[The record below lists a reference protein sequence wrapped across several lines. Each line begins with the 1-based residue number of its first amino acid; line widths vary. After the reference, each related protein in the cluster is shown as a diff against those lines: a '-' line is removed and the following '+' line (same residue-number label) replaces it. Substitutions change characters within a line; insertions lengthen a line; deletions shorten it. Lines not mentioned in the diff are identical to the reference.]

1 MSDHTKAFL
10 RQRNFATK
18 FYIFYTKWL
27 ARNVG
32 CKITFVRD
40 RKSGDQLWTGNFPDR
55 LLSFRCWDHI
65 FRFILLGDLE
75 LHPPPPTSHTH
86 SLLVLSNEFFGIFE
100 YRDTTWLCWGS
111 VVWIIFL
118 HFWAKCGW
126 CMDGWIPLDYESTWG
141 ANYKPAFFRRVYCE
155 EEWDLTANGRLYYR
169 WGVDLFEFF
178 TNMQKIS
185 IMAFIIS

>member
-1 MSDHTKAFL
+1 MEYLVGLAPK
-10 RQRNFATK
+10 K
-18 FYIFYTKWL
+18 FCNKVLYILYQMIWEK
-27 ARNVG
+27 RKG

-55 LLSFRCWDHI
+55 LLSFGCWDHI
-65 FRFILLGDLE
+65 FRFIFLGDLE
-75 LHPPPPTSHTH
+75 LHPPSPHLPHTP

-126 CMDGWIPLDYESTWG
+126 CMDRWIPLDYESTWG
-141 ANYKPAFFRRVYCE
+141 ANYKSAFFHRVYCE
-155 EEWDLTANGRLYYR
+155 EDWDLTANGRLYYR
-169 WGVDLFEFF
+169 WGVDLFDYF

-185 IMAFIIS
+185 IMAFIIF